1 MVVSNTTMIICLVIG
16 LVLALVI
23 NNKTGINAGVLGFAV
38 AWIVG
43 GWLGKLSSTTIIGY
57 WPTSVMFIT
66 ISTTLFFGVARVNGT
81 LQLLASKIIYATRKI
96 SWFPP
101 IAIYLTAWIIGAAGA
116 GAIAAETTMSAIGFS
131 IAAQTGMHP
140 LLVILAV
147 FLGGMG
153 GGGMFWSSEGANRV
167 AYYSQV
173 GGVVTEDVV
182 NKSVIGFSAYSFIIY
197 TIIFFIGYF
206 IFKGWKNNSADI
218 EMEKPAAYSAEQKKT
233 LILIAVCM
241 GLVVFSAFW
250 KCFWPS
256 AASKYIGGQLSIQM
270 VGMFGALIA
279 FLLKLAEPK
288 EVMKKVPWDLILTIA
303 GMSTLIKVLI
313 NCGITEMIGGVFEKG
328 NIPNFIVPAIF
339 FLCAGVI
346 TLFSNFTVIYPLL
359 MPFVPVVAAATGIN
373 SITLFTSMA
382 LGSGLPGIS
391 PFSTGGACCLSGIS
405 DEQERQKMVPKLF
418 IMSLVIMAFTAI
430 IVMTPLLKIFP
441 DCL

>member
-1 MVVSNTTMIICLVIG
+1 MLVSNTTMIILLIIG
-16 LVLALVI
+16 LVAALYI

-43 GWLGKLSSTTIIGY
+43 GWLGKLSTTAIVGY

-66 ISTTLFFGVARVNGT
+66 ISTTLFFGVARENGT
-81 LQLLASKIIYATRKI
+81 LQVLAAKIIYATRKI

-167 AYYSQV
+167 AYYTQV

-197 TIIFFIGYF
+197 TLIFAVGYF
-206 IFKGWKNNSADI
+206 IFKGWKNKSADI
-218 EMEKPAAYSAEQKKT
+218 EMEKPAPYTEAQKKT
-233 LILIAVCM
+233 LILIAICM

-256 AASKYIGGQLSIQM
+256 ATSKYIGGQLSIQM
-270 VGMFGALIA
+270 VGLFGALVA

-288 EVMKKVPWDLILTIA
+288 AVMKRVPWDLILTIA

-313 NCGITEMIGGVFEKG
+313 NCGITDMVANVFANG
-328 NIPNFIVPAIF
+328 NIPNIIVPAMF
-339 FLCAGVI
+339 FLCAGCI

-359 MPFVPVVAAATGIN
+359 MPLVPVVAQATGIN
-373 SITLFTSMA
+373 SITLFTAMA
-382 LGSGLPGIS
+382 FGSGLPGIS
-391 PFSTGGACCLSGIS
+391 PFSTGGACCLSGIA

-418 IMSLVIMAFTAI
+418 IMSLVIMAVTAL
-430 IVMTPLLKIFP
+430 IVMTPILKIFP